1 MKENTD
7 TINGDKSDIIKSSII
22 NINIYNNEN
31 INY

>member
-1 MKENTD
+1 MKENTG